1 MARTIVGRSGAA
13 GVATPP
19 KSSATPR
26 KSSTTPSKSVASAA
40 TSAQP
45 PARRAKAVPA
55 TAVPA
60 TAPTIRRPAV
70 PAADRREMI
79 AVAAYHLAEARGFSG
94 GSPEDDWLLAEAQI
108 DALLREQR

>member
-26 KSSTTPSKSVASAA
+26 KSSTTPSKSMASAA
-40 TSAQP
+40 TAAQP
-45 PARRAKAVPA
+45 AARRAKAVPA
-55 TAVPA
+55 TAP
-60 TAPTIRRPAV
+60 PTRRPAV